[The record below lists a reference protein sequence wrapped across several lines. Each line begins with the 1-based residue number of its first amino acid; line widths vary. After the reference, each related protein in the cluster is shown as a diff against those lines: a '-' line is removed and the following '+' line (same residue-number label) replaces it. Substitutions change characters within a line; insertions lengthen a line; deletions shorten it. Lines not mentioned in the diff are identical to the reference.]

1 MKDFLRRL
9 KSFIKRYV
17 KKFLYKKLSPA
28 VFRFYSRKPVNEKLV
43 LFADSSSLMLPDNMT
58 EFYDK
63 LNEMGYETRLF
74 LKRKGSKKWYKD
86 KFYELVN
93 SCRFTKYYAQC
104 SCLILTDYYYY
115 AYANKPRKGQQVI
128 QLWHGCGA
136 FKKWGYSTA
145 KLEWGADEKSLEEYP
160 IHNTYT
166 YVTVSDESVKKFYA
180 EAFNCDEK
188 IIHADGVPR
197 TDKYFSEKYV
207 SSARE
212 KVLEKYPQIGNR
224 KIILYS
230 PTFRGASKGKAN
242 FIQMLDFIYLKKHLE
257 KEYVILVKLHPFI
270 KKGMNLS
277 KGLEEIYGNF
287 VFDVSKTLPIDDAM
301 CASDMVVTD
310 YSSLIFEYA
319 LLSRPMIFFAYDLEQ
334 YDRERSFYF
343 NYKNFVPG
351 DIVRDTEELLK
362 AIRKNENNFDCE
374 KVRAFKEKFMSAC
387 DGKSTERILNKIT
400 KGKRYGFV

>member
-1 MKDFLRRL
+1 MKIFLRRL
-9 KSFIKRYV
+9 KSFIKKHV
-17 KKFLYKKLSPA
+17 KKFLYKKLSPT
-28 VFRFYSRKPVNEKLV
+28 VFKLYSRKPVNEKLV
-43 LFADSSSLMLPDNMT
+43 VFADSSAVVMPDNMT
-58 EFYDK
+58 EIYDR
-63 LNEMGYETRLF
+63 LNDMGYETRVF
-74 LKRKGSKKWYKD
+74 LKRKGSKKWLKD
-86 KFYELVN
+86 KLYEVIN

-115 AYANKPRKGQQVI
+115 AYANKPRENQQVI

-145 KLEWGADEKSLEEYP
+145 DLEWGADEKALTEYP

-197 TDKYFSEKYV
+197 TDKYFDMKYV
-207 SSARE
+207 SSSRE
-212 KVLEKYPQIGNR
+212 KVLEKYPEIGNR

-230 PTFRGASKGKAN
+230 PTFRGVSKGKAN
-242 FIQMLDFIYLKKHLE
+242 FVQMLDFLYLKKHLE

-277 KGLEEIYGNF
+277 KGLKEIYGDF

-301 CASDMVVTD
+301 CASDMVITD

-319 LLSRPMIFFAYDLEQ
+319 LLTRPMIFFAYDLKQ

-343 NYKNFVPG
+343 NYENFVPG
-351 DIVRDTEELLK
+351 DIVKDTEELYK
-362 AIRKNENNFDCE
+362 AIRKNENNFDQE
-374 KVRAFKEKFMSAC
+374 KVGDFRKRFMSAC

>member
-1 MKDFLRRL
+1 MKIFLRRL
-9 KSFIKRYV
+9 KSFIKKHV
-17 KKFLYKKLSPA
+17 KKILYKKLSPT
-28 VFRFYSRKPVNEKLV
+28 VFKLYSRKPVNEKLV
-43 LFADSSSLMLPDNMT
+43 VFADSSAVVMPDNMT
-58 EFYDK
+58 EIYDR
-63 LNEMGYETRLF
+63 LNDMGYETRVF
-74 LKRKGSKKWYKD
+74 LKRKGSKKWLKD
-86 KFYELVN
+86 KLYEVIN

-115 AYANKPRKGQQVI
+115 AYANKPRENQQVI

-145 KLEWGADEKSLEEYP
+145 KLEWGADEKTLTEYP

-197 TDKYFSEKYV
+197 TDKYFDVKYV
-207 SSARE
+207 SSSRE
-212 KVLEKYPQIGNR
+212 KVLEKYPEIGNR

-230 PTFRGASKGKAN
+230 PTFRGVSKGKAN
-242 FIQMLDFIYLKKHLE
+242 FVQMLDFLYLKKHLE

-277 KGLEEIYGNF
+277 KGLKEIYGDF

-301 CASDMVVTD
+301 CASDMVITD

-319 LLSRPMIFFAYDLEQ
+319 LLTRPMIFFAYDLEQ

-343 NYKNFVPG
+343 NYENFVPG
-351 DIVRDTEELLK
+351 DIVKDTEELYK
-362 AIRKNENNFDCE
+362 SIRKNENNFDQE
-374 KVRAFKEKFMSAC
+374 KVGNFRKRFMSAC

>member
-1 MKDFLRRL
+1 MVEGQILRSNEFLP
-9 KSFIKRYV
+9 F
-17 KKFLYKKLSPA
+17 YKVLRSVLLS
-28 VFRFYSRKPVNEKLV
+28 
-43 LFADSSSLMLPDNMT
+43 
-58 EFYDK
+58 
-63 LNEMGYETRLF
+63 
-74 LKRKGSKKWYKD
+74 
-86 KFYELVN
+86 
-93 SCRFTKYYAQC
+93 
-104 SCLILTDYYYY
+104 DYYYY
-115 AYANKPRKGQQVI
+115 AYANKPRVGQQVI

-145 KLEWGADEKSLEEYP
+145 KLEWGADEKALEEYP

-166 YVTVSDESVKKFYA
+166 YVTVSDESVKKFYS

-197 TDKYFSEKYV
+197 TDKYFDKKYV
-207 SSARE
+207 SSSRE
-212 KVLEKYPQIGNR
+212 RVLEKYPEIGNR

-242 FIQMLDFIYLKKHLE
+242 FIQMLDFLYLKKHLE

-277 KGLEEIYGNF
+277 KGLKEIYGSF

-343 NYKNFVPG
+343 DYENFVPG

-362 AIRKNENNFDCE
+362 AIRKNEREFDKE
-374 KVRAFKEKFMSAC
+374 KVEDFKKKFMSAC

>member
-1 MKDFLRRL
+1 MKNFLKRL
-9 KSFIKRYV
+9 KSFIKRNV

-28 VFRFYSRKPVNEKLV
+28 VFKFYSRKPINEKLI
-43 LFADSSSLMLPDNMT
+43 LFADSSSVIIPDNMT
-58 EFYDK
+58 GIYDR
-63 LNEMGYETRLF
+63 LNEMGYETRVF
-74 LKRKGSKKWYKD
+74 LKRKGSKKWLKD
-86 KFYELVN
+86 KYYEVVN
-93 SCRFTKYYAQC
+93 SYRFTKYYAQC
-104 SCLILTDYYYY
+104 SCLVLTDYYYY

-145 KLEWGADEKSLEEYP
+145 SLEWGADEKTLREYP

-180 EAFNCDEK
+180 EAFNCDEN

-197 TDKYFSEKYV
+197 SDKYFDEEYV
-207 SSARE
+207 SSARS
-212 KVLEKYPQIGNR
+212 KILEQYPEIGNR

-277 KGLEEIYGNF
+277 DGLKEIYGNF
-287 VFDVSKTLPIDDAM
+287 IFDVSKTLPIDDVM

-319 LLSRPMIFFAYDLEQ
+319 LLMRPMIFFAYDLIQ

-343 NYKNFVPG
+343 DYENFVPG
-351 DIVRDTEELLK
+351 DIVRDTEELYK
-362 AIRKNENNFDCE
+362 AIRKNEKNFDRE
-374 KVRAFKEKFMSAC
+374 KVEVFKKKFMSAC
-387 DGKSTERILNKIT
+387 DGNSTERILNKIT

>member
-1 MKDFLRRL
+1 MKIFLRRL
-9 KSFIKRYV
+9 KSFIKKHV
-17 KKFLYKKLSPA
+17 KKFLYKKLSPT
-28 VFRFYSRKPVNEKLV
+28 VFKFYSRKPVNEKLV
-43 LFADSSSLMLPDNMT
+43 VFADSSAVVMPDNMT
-58 EFYDK
+58 EIYDR
-63 LNEMGYETRLF
+63 LNDMGYETRVF
-74 LKRKGSKKWYKD
+74 LKRKGSKKWLKD
-86 KFYELVN
+86 KLYEVIN

-115 AYANKPRKGQQVI
+115 AYANKPRENQQVI

-145 KLEWGADEKSLEEYP
+145 DLEWGADEKALTEYP

-197 TDKYFSEKYV
+197 TDKYFDMKYV

-212 KVLEKYPQIGNR
+212 KVLEKYPEIGNR

-230 PTFRGASKGKAN
+230 PTFRGVSKGKAN
-242 FIQMLDFIYLKKHLE
+242 FVQMLDFLYLKKHLE

-277 KGLEEIYGNF
+277 KGLKEIYGDF

-301 CASDMVVTD
+301 CASDMVITD

-319 LLSRPMIFFAYDLEQ
+319 LLTRPMIFFAYDLEQ

-343 NYKNFVPG
+343 NYENFVPG
-351 DIVRDTEELLK
+351 DIVKDTEELYK
-362 AIRKNENNFDCE
+362 SIRKNENNFDQE
-374 KVRAFKEKFMSAC
+374 KVGVFRKRFMSAC